1 MSSQWLVKFTPEG
14 ENDLTKLD
22 KPVRRRV
29 IIKLRWLEENFPWV
43 IPEPLS
49 NKWRGYFKLRAGD
62 WRVIYEIDFAN
73 NQLVVHRVELRDKVY
88 KIYKK
93 RKRL

>member
-1 MSSQWLVKFTPEG
+1 MNSEWLIKFTPEG
-14 ENDLTKLD
+14 EKDLIKLD

-29 IIKLRWLEENFPWV
+29 IIKLHWLEENFPRIV
-43 IPEPLS
+43 PEPLS

-62 WRVIYEIDFAN
+62 WRIVYEIDFAD
-73 NQLVVHRVELRDKVY
+73 NQLIVHRIELRDKVY
-88 KIYKK
+88 KK